1 MAKLHWLDS
10 LKTDPHPLLI
20 FANTVICTSCICY
33 CITKIKPFQFRKTDH
48 FLLFVDTP
56 IFCLLICTCLT
67 FHLLPSFTL
76 LDTHSSSIL
85 STPANLE
92 DGNTAYTLPANSTV
106 KLPDFCKISSIFNNN
121 HCLVYVQP
129 LWLQYSFP
137 QFLPPFQTTQQ
148 PTNTKLSA

>member
-1 MAKLHWLDS
+1 MCFLMAKLHWLDS

-67 FHLLPSFTL
+67 FHLLSSFTL

-85 STPANLE
+85 STPANLKRLPLLVCLTYVE
-92 DGNTAYTLPANSTV
+92 HLQFKPSPFNFQSKILKRGNQKRLIASG
-106 KLPDFCKISSIFNNN
+106 IQRS
-121 HCLVYVQP
+121 CLGNYVP
-129 LWLQYSFP
+129 C
-137 QFLPPFQTTQQ
+137 
-148 PTNTKLSA
+148 

>member
-1 MAKLHWLDS
+1 MAKL
-10 LKTDPHPLLI
+10 
-20 FANTVICTSCICY
+20 
-33 CITKIKPFQFRKTDH
+33 
-48 FLLFVDTP
+48 TP
-56 IFCLLICTCLT
+56 IHSWFLQTLPSALPVSAIVSQRWNLFNSENWPFSSIRGHSCFFCLLICTCLI
-67 FHLLPSFTL
+67 FHLLSSFIL
-76 LDTHSSSIL
+76 LDTHKSSIH

-121 HCLVYVQP
+121 HCFIVYAQP

-137 QFLPPFQTTQQ
+137 QFLPPFQTIQQ